1 MGDVFGNENLI
12 SVLFCIVQL
21 QNMLSSDTGYSW
33 IPHPTCDKTKV
44 RMITTELKLTIVHV
58 PQFKFSYYL
67 HSTRIPYGVY
77 SSFSL
82 RANMF
87 K

>member
-33 IPHPTCDKTKV
+33 IPHPTCDKRGGDQSENDHHRIETDNSSC
-44 RMITTELKLTIVHV
+44 TTV
-58 PQFKFSYYL
+58 
-67 HSTRIPYGVY
+67 
-77 SSFSL
+77 
-82 RANMF
+82 
-87 K
+87 